1 MLNRHLSG
9 GTSPDGPPEGATS
22 RSWFQLNKAHFSQSW
37 RSCRQSWVS
46 PPTPHPRELCSQ
58 HVAGDLPS
66 VHAPDRDVDGSPATF
81 KFSAGSASHSS
92 QVALIHL
99 AITLDGQY
107 ARCEPGVT
115 TAQWLCTPRQPA
127 LACTHCSTS
136 RPGRRSLRAAAC
148 GLLPAHRLTGPWPH
162 GSRVGLKPTT
172 PAINAPITA
181 DRKNDR
187 LTP

>member
-66 VHAPDRDVDGSPATF
+66 VHAPDRDVDGSPATR
-81 KFSAGSASHSS
+81 KHS
-92 QVALIHL
+92 
-99 AITLDGQY
+99 
-107 ARCEPGVT
+107 PGRRF
-115 TAQWLCTPRQPA
+115 PR
-127 LACTHCSTS
+127 LS
-136 RPGRRSLRAAAC
+136 RPGLVPGEFAADAHQQCPRCRPPWRAGERR
-148 GLLPAHRLTGPWPH
+148 
-162 GSRVGLKPTT
+162 GSRCGCGGRVADPLGWV
-172 PAINAPITA
+172 AAPRHRSSRVSA
-181 DRKNDR
+181 EKGAHAP
-187 LTP
+187 LAAFAL